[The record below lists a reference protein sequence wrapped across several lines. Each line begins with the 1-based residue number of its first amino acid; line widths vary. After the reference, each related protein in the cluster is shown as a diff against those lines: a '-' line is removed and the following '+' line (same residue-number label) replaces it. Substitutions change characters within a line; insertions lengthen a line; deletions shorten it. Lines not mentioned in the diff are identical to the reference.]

1 MQYALIILIV
11 AIGIVSFF
19 YPRIKSIVLS
29 STNKGSKADYQKL
42 KRDIESA
49 IDSDDEALARYD
61 ELYTTFIAYN
71 KLIRKNDQA

>member
-19 YPRIKSIVLS
+19 YPKIKNIVLS
-29 STNKGSKADYQKL
+29 STNRGSRADYQKL
-42 KRDIESA
+42 KKDIESA

-61 ELYTTFIAYN
+61 
-71 KLIRKNDQA
+71 

>member
-19 YPRIKSIVLS
+19 YPKIKNIVLS

-42 KRDIESA
+42 KKDMKRLPSMM
-49 IDSDDEALARYD
+49 SS
-61 ELYTTFIAYN
+61 
-71 KLIRKNDQA
+71 IRHSLRITSSYGITIRQS